1 MRGNQR
7 VRTIYLATTVLALA
21 LAGGFALAAVLTST
35 TTNQSANYYQG
46 GNTGANGYSS
56 ATLSVSTVPAAI
68 AACTSGT
75 KTGASSAGTV
85 TLVLSS
91 TTGGTVCTTG
101 DFAEEFV
108 FSFSATITTQTNAIT
123 VTTQVGA
130 GSVET
135 NSESVTLGTGSSSAF
150 TQSVDVFVD
159 YGAVNPPA
167 GGVTVLDTVVQ

>member
-46 GNTGANGYSS
+46 GNTGANGYST

-75 KTGASSAGTV
+75 KTGATSAGSV

-91 TTGGTVCTTG
+91 TSGGTVCTTG

-123 VTTQVGA
+123 ITTQVGA
-130 GSVET
+130 GTVET
-135 NSESVTLGTGSSSAF
+135 NSESVTLGTGSSGAF
-150 TQSVDVFVD
+150 TQTVNVYID